1 MNPTLLLRRAGLPLG
16 AVALA
21 FVPAAAHATQT
32 VTKSVPATIFV
43 SGSQNTEWHLKDQ
56 FADGCTGGTIVYEH
70 TGDEDLAFRTP
81 EKVAATLSTVH
92 DDADDTTSTRI
103 DLAPPDPRGAFL
115 GLDASTRRSSTTT
128 QTQVGGGESGCG
140 GSDEDPEPPLGPDC
154 GTRQHKLWVRLTLDA
169 SGNLKVSN
177 NDIVNTSPFQRC
189 STPAKLTSPRLA
201 DVQDDT
207 TTTVTGQGD
216 SRVATIVGHRIVHQ
230 PLPGGEAVTS
240 LRWRVVLALTGSGPD
255 DEELA
260 PAADPPVVAPTAG
273 MLAPAAAAPAVAPV
287 LTPARRYSRIRWGQT
302 ARKQAHRTRRP
313 ARHRR

>member
-1 MNPTLLLRRAGLPLG
+1 MNPTTLLHRAALPLG
-16 AVALA
+16 LAALTL
-21 FVPAAAHATQT
+21 VPGAAQATQT
-32 VTKSVPATIFV
+32 VQKSVPATLFV
-43 SGSQNTEWHLKDQ
+43 SGSQNTEWHMKDEFQ
-56 FADGCTGGTIVYEH
+56 DGCTGGTIVYEH

-92 DDADDTTSTRI
+92 DDADDSTFTRI

-128 QTQVGGGESGCG
+128 QTQVGGHESGCG

-154 GTRQHKLWVRLTLDA
+154 GTKQHKLWVRLTLDA

-177 NDIVNTSPFQRC
+177 SDILNTSPFQRC

-201 DVQDDT
+201 EVQDDT
-207 TTTVTGQGD
+207 TTTVTGQGA

-240 LRWRVVLALTGSGPD
+240 LRWRSVLALTDPGSD

-260 PAADPPVVAPTAG
+260 AAGESPAALPAI
-273 MLAPAAAAPAVAPV
+273 APATAPAPRTAPALV
-287 LTPARRYSRIRWGQT
+287 PARRYSRIRWGRQ
-302 ARKQAHRTRRP
+302 ARKQAHKTRRP